1 MQIVRILCL
10 DGGGI
15 RGLFSAT
22 FLERFCNDA
31 EINGNELWKY
41 FNIICG
47 TSIGGIQAL
56 AYANGSSP
64 RELINLLKNN
74 AATIFTI
81 RAGVNPLQPL
91 GPAGAGT
98 LGTVLAFPEI
108 EPYIYNQRPL
118 RDALSPVLGTTR
130 MFQLKTNTLITA
142 VGFQGGTGPSSD
154 GVNFPYGD
162 ITSSQYYQFSNVLIP
177 NFTSGQSYTCVDV
190 AIATGS
196 APVFFRP
203 TVITGAPSDTF
214 FIDGGLY
221 QNNPV
226 ALGYALSNV
235 LFPQKVKTCILSV
248 GTGYSDPDI
257 EITTSINN
265 LKVAPQN
272 GLGLLANCLNFTLN
286 GATDA
291 VEQQFRLMSLYKGAE
306 NNLFYYR
313 FQRFLNNKELSKL
326 DNPTSAAIAYLQS
339 EANLQYQEDALKIQQ
354 FTQMCDFSRSA
365 GNF

>member
-1 MQIVRILCL
+1 MKVIRILSL

-31 EINGNELWKY
+31 GIQGNELWKH
-41 FNIICG
+41 FDIICG
-47 TSIGGIQAL
+47 TSIGGIQAI
-56 AYANGSSP
+56 AYSHGLSP
-64 RELINLLKNN
+64 TELINLLETN
-74 AATIFTI
+74 ATNIFTI

-91 GPAGAGT
+91 GPAGSAT
-98 LGTVLAFPEI
+98 LGTVLAAPGV
-108 EPYIYNQRPL
+108 EPYIYNQQPL
-118 RDALSPVLGTTR
+118 RDALNPILGTTK

-142 VGFQGGTGPSSD
+142 LGFQGGTGPSTD
-154 GVNFPYGD
+154 NVNFPYGD
-162 ITSSQYYQFSNVLIP
+162 ITSSRYYQFSNVLIP
-177 NFTSGQSYTCVDV
+177 DFTAGQNYNCVDV

-203 TVITGAPSDTF
+203 TTILGASSDTF

-221 QNNPV
+221 QNNPT
-226 ALGYALSNV
+226 ALGYIFSNI
-235 LFPQKVKTCILSV
+235 LFPQNVKTCILSV

-257 EITTSINN
+257 EITTSGNN

-272 GLGLLANCLNFTLN
+272 GLGLLANCLNLTLN

-291 VEQQFRLMSLYKGAE
+291 VELQFKIMSLYKGAT

-313 FQRFLNNKELSKL
+313 FQRFLSDQELSKL
-326 DNPTSAAIAYLQS
+326 DNPTPQAIAYLKS
-339 EANLQYQEDALKIQQ
+339 EANLQYGEDATRIQQ
-354 FTQMCDFSRSA
+354 FIQKC
-365 GNF
+365 NFEN